1 MRWSLNHLLSI
12 ATYMRDGIGL
22 QPEDHYW
29 NVADP
34 GWAYGMAYA
43 VIGTLLLGHATT
55 FHEAGFTVDGMMR
68 VAHRAADHQPRRR
81 SHGLPADDGGG

>member
-1 MRWSLNHLLSI
+1 MELAFSPRIN
-12 ATYMRDGIGL
+12 
-22 QPEDHYW
+22 YW

-55 FHEAGFTVDGMMR
+55 FHEAGFQLMG
-68 VAHRAADHQPRRR
+68 
-81 SHGLPADDGGG
+81 